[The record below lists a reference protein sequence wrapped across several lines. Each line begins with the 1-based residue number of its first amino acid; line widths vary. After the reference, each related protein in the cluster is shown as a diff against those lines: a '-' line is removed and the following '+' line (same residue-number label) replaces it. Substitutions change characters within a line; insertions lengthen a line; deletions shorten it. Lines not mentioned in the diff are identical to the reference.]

1 MSTRLNFTDTHEDLL
16 RFEPLSHEDL
26 LRFAEFSITAIRKG
40 GGANDLTAFMDALI
54 ASRRQPVELYGRVL
68 QSADLMRVIISH
80 LALVDGGRAARTC
93 KEWRAAWELL
103 MPTKSTFKEAEW
115 YYGVPAELQE
125 TDDIND
131 NIDYPIE
138 AMARDVDKHGERLYF
153 FGCKMWRLHASALQ
167 LKENQ
172 HVISTRTNT
181 AEAAT
186 PAEVIH
192 DEGYGHIS
200 GETYGDDNDSPPIGP
215 DGHRGQYPIG
225 AILTASHAYFL
236 TRWNLFKM
244 ERSGEAGLISDSM
257 TSEVCWFR
265 LCKAAGW
272 PALDGNLDGPSIT
285 ASRLLVDCEP
295 CSFDCHFLFSLAWSG
310 DEIFVLL
317 RCKQP
322 HGQPSFATSA
332 VVAMDGNLDDM
343 RNMPLPECI
352 TSARQ
357 IAATRS
363 VLIVAALRYNPSLSP
378 SESDAA
384 DIFILTLPNRGKD
397 AASSRPGGALL
408 RRIPIYEP
416 THDLFVAIS
425 PSGKHFVTAAAPS
438 RSALTDQRLVTLPTL
453 RLFTISGICCSKLT
467 VPSRLEGIKYLQ
479 HVDGAVLVGCKTN
492 HLDSRNNIVLRVAL
506 AEGLTRS
513 ERKSLHQLQEQNVH
527 LTAEED
533 HDNEHWDDYDSDNS
547 PSDDSDEDDGE
558 DVDEVANEAAD
569 GEEEGGESAEH
580 GGFEEDD

>member
-1 MSTRLNFTDTHEDLL
+1 MSDHDLADARLRL

-115 YYGVPAELQE
+115 YYGVPAELE
-125 TDDIND
+125 FTPWDVVEGMEDI

-138 AMARDVDKHGERLYF
+138 ALARDVDKDGERLYF
-153 FGCKMWRLHASALQ
+153 FGSKMWRLHATALQ

-172 HVISTRTNT
+172 SVISRRTNT

-186 PAEVIH
+186 QAEEIH
-192 DEGYGHIS
+192 SAGEVGGYGLIS
-200 GETYGDDNDSPPIGP
+200 GKTYGFHNDSPPVGP

-236 TRWNLFKM
+236 TRWRLVKM
-244 ERSGEAGLISDSM
+244 ERSGEAGLSTM
-257 TSEVCWFR
+257 TMDKDVSWFQ

-272 PALDGNLDGPSIT
+272 PTSPGNFDGPSIT
-285 ASRLLVDCEP
+285 ASRLLVVSEP
-295 CSFDCHFLFSLAWSG
+295 YSFDSHFLFSLAWSG

-332 VVAMDGNLDDM
+332 VVAMDAHLDDM
-343 RNMPLPECI
+343 RNVPLPDCI
-352 TSARQ
+352 RSARQ
-357 IAATRS
+357 IAATHS
-363 VLIVAALRYNPSLSP
+363 VLIVAALRYNPSSSP
-378 SESDAA
+378 SEFGAA
-384 DIFILTLPNRGKD
+384 DIFILTLPSRGKD
-397 AASSRPGGALL
+397 AASSRPGGGVLEVGVAGIWGPASC
-408 RRIPIYEP
+408 RSEEP
-416 THDLFVAIS
+416 AGTTVSERSGVS
-425 PSGKHFVTAAAPS
+425 PT
-438 RSALTDQRLVTLPTL
+438 PTP
-453 RLFTISGICCSKLT
+453 T
-467 VPSRLEGIKYLQ
+467 
-479 HVDGAVLVGCKTN
+479 
-492 HLDSRNNIVLRVAL
+492 RNR
-506 AEGLTRS
+506 LTR
-513 ERKSLHQLQEQNVH
+513 
-527 LTAEED
+527 
-533 HDNEHWDDYDSDNS
+533 
-547 PSDDSDEDDGE
+547 
-558 DVDEVANEAAD
+558 
-569 GEEEGGESAEH
+569 
-580 GGFEEDD
+580 

>member
-1 MSTRLNFTDTHEDLL
+1 MSDHDLADARLRL

-138 AMARDVDKHGERLYF
+138 AMAKDVGKHGERLYF
-153 FGCKMWRLHASALQ
+153 FGSKMWRLHASALQ
-167 LKENQ
+167 LKENL

-236 TRWNLFKM
+236 TRWNLRKM
-244 ERSGEAGLISDSM
+244 ER
-257 TSEVCWFR
+257 
-265 LCKAAGW
+265 
-272 PALDGNLDGPSIT
+272 
-285 ASRLLVDCEP
+285 
-295 CSFDCHFLFSLAWSG
+295 
-310 DEIFVLL
+310 
-317 RCKQP
+317 
-322 HGQPSFATSA
+322 
-332 VVAMDGNLDDM
+332 
-343 RNMPLPECI
+343 
-352 TSARQ
+352 
-357 IAATRS
+357 
-363 VLIVAALRYNPSLSP
+363 
-378 SESDAA
+378 
-384 DIFILTLPNRGKD
+384 
-397 AASSRPGGALL
+397 
-408 RRIPIYEP
+408 
-416 THDLFVAIS
+416 
-425 PSGKHFVTAAAPS
+425 
-438 RSALTDQRLVTLPTL
+438 
-453 RLFTISGICCSKLT
+453 
-467 VPSRLEGIKYLQ
+467 
-479 HVDGAVLVGCKTN
+479 
-492 HLDSRNNIVLRVAL
+492 
-506 AEGLTRS
+506 
-513 ERKSLHQLQEQNVH
+513 
-527 LTAEED
+527 
-533 HDNEHWDDYDSDNS
+533 
-547 PSDDSDEDDGE
+547 
-558 DVDEVANEAAD
+558 
-569 GEEEGGESAEH
+569 
-580 GGFEEDD
+580 